1 MSIVVV
7 GLNHRTAPLAL
18 LERVALDGAGVA
30 KAVTGIAT
38 RDSVR
43 EAIVLSTCNRTEVY
57 AVADRFHGAYDDIRD
72 LLGDL
77 SGVDPADLAPH
88 LYSEHDAAAVEHLF
102 SVATGIDSMVLGES
116 EILGQVR
123 DAWETAR
130 AEGASRTTLNLLFRH
145 ALEVGKRART
155 ETAIGRGTASVS
167 QAAVELAGARLGGLV
182 GRTVT
187 VVGAGAM
194 GEGIAVAL
202 RAAGVGSIT
211 VVNRS
216 AERGKGVADR
226 VGGDAVG
233 LDRLA
238 DAVAASDLLLTCTGA
253 DRPVITADTVR
264 AVGRSGRGILI
275 VDVAVPRDVAA
286 DVADIP
292 GVTVLDLEGL
302 QRFADAGMS
311 RRAGEIDDVRRL
323 VRDELDRFTAAAT
336 ALQAAPVV
344 AALRRRADEIR
355 STEIERIAGRLD
367 DDALRVVEEVT
378 HRIVSKLLH
387 EPSVRLRAEAGSPRG
402 QRSASV
408 LVDLFDLGDVGE
420 SGEVAA
426 SGESAHLAE
435 TRD

>member
-1 MSIVVV
+1 MSIVVI

-30 KAVTGIAT
+30 KAVTGIAA
-38 RDSVR
+38 RDTVR
-43 EAIVLSTCNRTEVY
+43 EAVVLSTCNRTEVY
-57 AVADRFHGAYDDIRD
+57 AVVDRFHGAYDDIRD

-88 LYSEHDAAAVEHLF
+88 LYSEHDDAAVEHLF
-102 SVATGIDSMVLGES
+102 AVATGIDSMVLGES

-130 AEGASRTTLNLLFRH
+130 AEGASRTTLNLLLRH

-167 QAAVELAGARLGGLV
+167 HAAVELATEHLGDLT
-182 GRTVT
+182 GRTVA
-187 VVGAGAM
+187 VVGAGSM

-202 RAAGVGSIT
+202 RATGVGSIT

-216 AERGKGVADR
+216 ADRGRLVADR

-233 LDRLA
+233 LEGLA
-238 DAVAASDLLLTCTGA
+238 GALATSDLILTCTGA
-253 DRPVITADTVR
+253 ERPVITADMVR
-264 AVGRSGRGILI
+264 AVSTPGRDLLF
-275 VDVAVPRDVAA
+275 VDVAVPRDVAV
-286 DVADIP
+286 DVADLP

-302 QRFADAGMS
+302 QRFAEAGVS
-311 RRAGEIDDVRRL
+311 RRASEIDDVRRL
-323 VRDELDRFTAAAT
+323 VRAELDRFTAAAT
-336 ALQAAPVV
+336 ALQAAPVL
-344 AALRRRADEIR
+344 AALHRRADEIR
-355 STEIERIAGRLD
+355 SAEIDRVAGRLD
-367 DDALRVVEEVT
+367 DEARRVVEEIT
-378 HRIVSKLLH
+378 HRIIGKLLH
-387 EPSVRLRAEAGSPRG
+387 GPSVRLRAEVGSPRG

-420 SGEVAA
+420 TDVDGDT
-426 SGESAHLAE
+426 AHSAE
-435 TRD
+435 TSG

>member
-233 LDRLA
+233 LDRLP